1 MTMLDDLQ
9 KQSLILM
16 QSLLGVI
23 SNNFRMVFIEA
34 RHASVIVTI
43 ILEDENMD
51 DFEEIEDLKSEFEAL
66 QETAIDYEFVIKTT
80 RADLPWPDENS
91 IVVFRRR
98 EF

>member
-1 MTMLDDLQ
+1 MLDNLQ

-23 SNNFRMVFIEA
+23 SNNFRMVFIEN
-34 RHASVIVTI
+34 RHSNVIITI

-66 QETAIDYEFVIKTT
+66 QETAIDYEFVIKITHD
-80 RADLPWPDENS
+80 DLPWPDKNS
-91 IVVFRRR
+91 IVVFRRK
-98 EF
+98 EL